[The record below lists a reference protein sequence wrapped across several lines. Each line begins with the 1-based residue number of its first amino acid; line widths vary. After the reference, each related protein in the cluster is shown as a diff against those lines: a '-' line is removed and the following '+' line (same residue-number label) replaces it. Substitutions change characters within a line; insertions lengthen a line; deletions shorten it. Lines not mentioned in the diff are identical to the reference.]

1 MMQKLKFALGLAQ
14 KAGRLASGDLNIESA
29 LRNRKA
35 KLLIIAQDAA
45 ESSKHN
51 LYSLA
56 EKYSIP
62 VYEIL
67 TKVELGLAIGK
78 SPRNSIAIL
87 DKNFVI
93 MVEKYMEK

>member
-1 MMQKLKFALGLAQ
+1 MMQKIKFALGLAQ
-14 KAGRLASGDLNIESA
+14 KAGKLASGDLNIAGA
-29 LRNRKA
+29 LRSRKA
-35 KLLIIAQDAA
+35 RLLIIAQDAA
-45 ESSKHN
+45 ESSKRN
-51 LYSLA
+51 LYLLA
-56 EKYSIP
+56 EKHSIP

-67 TKVELGLAIGK
+67 TKVELGLSIGK